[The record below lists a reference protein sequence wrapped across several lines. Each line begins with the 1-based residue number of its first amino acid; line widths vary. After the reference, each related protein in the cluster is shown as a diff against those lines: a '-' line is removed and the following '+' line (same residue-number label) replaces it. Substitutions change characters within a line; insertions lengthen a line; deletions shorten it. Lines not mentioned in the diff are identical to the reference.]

1 MHLTFNGSSEV
12 TNHGWMALSTLLRN
26 PNSAL
31 EVLNLQENHIDN
43 DTAFLFAEA
52 LADNNTLK
60 ELNIGVDG
68 AVDYFTSIS
77 RAAFT
82 RILCNTSSILDTYN
96 SNHALGKLCNEESML
111 RIDDYDDDHEDLLAD
126 LRSILMINKDNI
138 KCQAAR
144 IKIINTHFRG

>member
-31 EVLNLQENHIDN
+31 EVLNLQENDIDN

-68 AVDYFTSIS
+68 AVDYFSSIS
-77 RAAFT
+77 PAAFT
-82 RILCNTSSILDTYN
+82 RILCNTSSILDTNN
-96 SNHALGKLCNEESML
+96 SNHALGKL
-111 RIDDYDDDHEDLLAD
+111 
-126 LRSILMINKDNI
+126 
-138 KCQAAR
+138 
-144 IKIINTHFRG
+144 